1 MGTDMIDKIRELQD
15 RVKRLESKKDQL
27 QGQLNM
33 EAESVRKALEE
44 VKSIGVVDIESAV
57 KVRDALEEQAKQIS
71 VEIEKDIQILE
82 RTLNEQC

>member
-82 RTLNEQC
+82 MTKQNL